1 LIPRTGFH
9 AEREKGQSDAGYKND
24 VTGESATALAS
35 VCRDVPE
42 RDRDALLADLH
53 DHLAATAEL
62 PIDRD
67 ANRWI
72 GEAEAV
78 AADLATNDLSPETV
92 EERVGHVRDL
102 LTEVEATE
110 HPEAD
115 DHVAA
120 ARDIA
125 ARLLEGT

>member
-1 LIPRTGFH
+1 MTGV
-9 AEREKGQSDAGYKND
+9 N
-24 VTGESATALAS
+24 ATALAS
-35 VCRDVPE
+35 VCRDVSE
-42 RDRDALLADLH
+42 RDRDVLLADLH

-78 AADLATNDLSPETV
+78 AADLATNDLPPETV

-102 LTEVEATE
+102 LAEVEATE
-110 HPEAD
+110 NPEAD
-115 DHVAA
+115 DHVST

-125 ARLLEGT
+125 DRILEGT